1 MTKVK
6 PVTRERRKDRLAISY
21 ATATY
26 RVLEGTGRDP
36 IERKRYD
43 IGRTENGF
51 TVFDLA
57 NGNTQ
62 VAGPFGT
69 RKDADEWMRTNA
81 AP

>member
-1 MTKVK
+1 MTKGKLVS
-6 PVTRERRKDRLAISY
+6 RERRKERLAISY

-26 RVLEGTGRDP
+26 RTLGGTGRDP
-36 IERKRYD
+36 IERQRYNV
-43 IGRTENGF
+43 GRTESGF
-51 TVFDLA
+51 AVFDLA

-69 RKDADEWMRTNA
+69 RKDADDWMRTNA